1 MSQAAP
7 EIAEGAVVADV
18 MLRDPKTLPAGATVG
33 QVRELL
39 ERPSVQ
45 MVLLADA
52 GVFTGAVTELPAGV
66 ADDEPAATV
75 ADPSPLALGP
85 DESAATA
92 FELAARLPHRRI
104 VVLDEQPQVR
114 QVAVRDRRRTGR
126 AGEGRNGR
134 SGKQQRPT
142 AGDAPPQQP
151 SPAQPSWHD
160 PSLLVR
166 LPMQCPC
173 S

>member
-39 ERPSVQ
+39 ERRSVQ

-104 VVLDEQPQVR
+104 VVLDEQR
-114 QVAVRDRRRTGR
+114 HLLGLLCLNSTRTRFCGVPGN
-126 AGEGRNGR
+126 A
-134 SGKQQRPT
+134 
-142 AGDAPPQQP
+142 A
-151 SPAQPSWHD
+151 
-160 PSLLVR
+160 
-166 LPMQCPC
+166 
-173 S
+173 

>member
-75 ADPSPLALGP
+75 ADPTPLALGP

-104 VVLDEQPQVR
+104 VVLDEQ
-114 QVAVRDRRRTGR
+114 RRLLGLLCLNSTRTRFCGVP
-126 AGEGRNGR
+126 
-134 SGKQQRPT
+134 GKT
-142 AGDAPPQQP
+142 A
-151 SPAQPSWHD
+151 
-160 PSLLVR
+160 
-166 LPMQCPC
+166 
-173 S
+173 

>member
-104 VVLDEQPQVR
+104 VVLDEQ
-114 QVAVRDRRRTGR
+114 RRLLGLLCLNSTRTRFCGVP
-126 AGEGRNGR
+126 
-134 SGKQQRPT
+134 GKT
-142 AGDAPPQQP
+142 A
-151 SPAQPSWHD
+151 
-160 PSLLVR
+160 
-166 LPMQCPC
+166 
-173 S
+173 

>member
-1 MSQAAP
+1 MSSAGA

-66 ADDEPAATV
+66 ADDEPATTV
-75 ADPSPLALGP
+75 ADPTPLALGP
-85 DESAATA
+85 DESAAAA
-92 FELAARLPHRRI
+92 FELATRLPHRRI
-104 VVLDEQPQVR
+104 VVLDEQ
-114 QVAVRDRRRTGR
+114 RRLLGLLCLNSTRTRFCGVP
-126 AGEGRNGR
+126 
-134 SGKQQRPT
+134 GKT
-142 AGDAPPQQP
+142 A
-151 SPAQPSWHD
+151 
-160 PSLLVR
+160 
-166 LPMQCPC
+166 
-173 S
+173 

>member
-18 MLRDPKTLPAGATVG
+18 MLRDPKTLPADATVG

-75 ADPSPLALGP
+75 ADPTPLAVGP

-92 FELAARLPHRRI
+92 FELAVRLPHRRI
-104 VVLDEQPQVR
+104 VVLDEQ
-114 QVAVRDRRRTGR
+114 RRLLGLLCLNSTRTRFCGVP
-126 AGEGRNGR
+126 GN
-134 SGKQQRPT
+134 T
-142 AGDAPPQQP
+142 A
-151 SPAQPSWHD
+151 
-160 PSLLVR
+160 
-166 LPMQCPC
+166 
-173 S
+173 